1 MKKLTSALLGL
12 ALATGTF
19 AFAQDKKMD
28 SKTSADTTATGDK
41 KMKTK
46 KAKKSKKASDTATT
60 PAPTK

>member
-1 MKKLTSALLGL
+1 MKKLTSTLLGL

-28 SKTSADTTATGDK
+28 TKSDSTTMGDK
-41 KMKTK
+41 KTKTK
-46 KAKKSKKASDTATT
+46 KAKKAKKGADAATT